1 LKTRDIL
8 AISGLSGV
16 GPVAVHRMLESSAAD
31 LADLRTLPPRIA
43 NSLANASERNAAFE
57 YADKQLDWA
66 ELHGVTII
74 SRADRLYPPL
84 LAKHADAPAI
94 LFVKGNLEALT
105 LPSVGIIGTR
115 EPTAHGVIATK
126 RMTAAFVQEGFAIV
140 SGLAL
145 GCDAIAHEEC
155 SALNAPGIAVLAHG
169 LQTIA
174 PKRNA
179 KLADAILAAGG
190 LLVSEFPFGVEP
202 QPRLFVQRDKTQA
215 LLSQAIVMMQSD
227 LKGGSLHA
235 SRAALKYGRVLIV
248 PHPTS
253 LDITNNEPKIQA
265 NLVLSDSP
273 SEQKLELLGCSRED
287 LARLMIVRGR
297 DDYPDMFGRMRS
309 SIEPSQTRLL

>member
-8 AISGLSGV
+8 AISALSGV
-16 GPVAVHRMLESSAAD
+16 GPVAVHKMLESGAAD

-57 YADKQLDWA
+57 YADKQFDWA
-66 ELHGVTII
+66 ESDGVTII
-74 SRADRLYPPL
+74 SRADRLYPSL
-84 LAKHADAPAI
+84 LAKHPDAPAI
-94 LFVKGNLEALT
+94 LFAKGNLEALT

-126 RMTAAFVQEGFAIV
+126 RMTAAFVQERFAIV

-145 GCDAIAHEEC
+145 GCDAFAHEEC
-155 SALNAPGIAVLAHG
+155 VSLDAPGVAVLAHG

-179 KLADAILAAGG
+179 KLADALLAAGG
-190 LLVSEFPFGVEP
+190 LLVSEFAFGVEP

-215 LLSQAIVMMQSD
+215 LLSQAIIMMQSD

-248 PHPTS
+248 PYPTM
-253 LDITNNEPKIQA
+253 LDISNNEPKIQA
-265 NLVLSDSP
+265 NLVLADSP

-297 DDYPDMFGRMRS
+297 DDYPDMFRRMRS